1 MYWGQEK
8 FRDTNNSTLGFG
20 KWFARIG
27 HDSVRE
33 LPYSLRV
40 DGRQTYIVGYAYT
53 PTGTQEP
60 TVGNVWYPLD
70 LDVYDNQEYASVDA
84 YIASEEGQATL
95 QGCGVTALVPLATAT
110 QRLADNGINI
120 TVRQGLYVR
129 SNGGQYGLLVDK
141 EGKFIGDSDQYN
153 QPFRVDIA
161 NSNFQPIADTDP
173 TIAAMVTEYGRS
185 SLNIT
190 TPGAGWRQT
199 IDGITYNGGETSSG
213 LTLSPWPPMWE

>member
-1 MYWGQEK
+1 M
-8 FRDTNNSTLGFG
+8 
-20 KWFARIG
+20 WFARIG

-60 TVGNVWYPLD
+60 TVGNDWYPLD

-110 QRLADNGINI
+110 QRLAENDINI
-120 TVRQGLYVR
+120 TVRQGLYTR
-129 SNGGQYGLLVDK
+129 SNAGGNNGLLVDK
-141 EGKFIGDSDQYN
+141 AGRAVYFTDSGTN
-153 QPFRVDIA
+153 LVFSFSVSNPNELFPVDEHTA
-161 NSNFQPIADTDP
+161 S
-173 TIAAMVTEYGRS
+173 IAALVQTYGLGTQLPQPPES
-185 SLNIT
+185 GTVYN
-190 TPGAGWRQT
+190 
-199 IDGITYNGGETSSG
+199 IDGISYTVYEGTSG
-213 LTLSPWPPMWE
+213 LYFTPEPSEWE